1 MAHEKL
7 NCCSRNFNGF
17 NTNSLKWFQS
27 YLSGRYQKVCVDG
40 KLSEPLGIHSGVPQ
54 GSILGPALFL
64 LFINDLPLVLKNNI
78 GIYADDSTLYAS
90 APTLAEVEEKI
101 RPDIDAVSMWA
112 KENKMKMHPA
122 KTKYSI
128 ISTRQK
134 IANSAKQ
141 SLDLSVDGMQL
152 TKVESERV
160 LGVYIDSHLTWNE
173 HIDTLR
179 RKLLQ
184 RIAILARAR
193 KYIPTKYRLLL
204 YNASVKPLFTCCCTV
219 WSDCSQTNLD
229 ELFKLQK
236 RCVRFI
242 LDSPRDAR
250 SYDNFQKLKWLTVNQ
265 LFRLNKLGLL
275 KKVIDGR
282 APEY

>member
-1 MAHEKL
+1 
-7 NCCSRNFNGF
+7 
-17 NTNSLKWFQS
+17 
-27 YLSGRYQKVCVDG
+27 
-40 KLSEPLGIHSGVPQ
+40 
-54 GSILGPALFL
+54 
-64 LFINDLPLVLKNNI
+64 
-78 GIYADDSTLYAS
+78 
-90 APTLAEVEEKI
+90 
-101 RPDIDAVSMWA
+101 
-112 KENKMKMHPA
+112 MKMHPA

-134 IANSAKQ
+134 IVNSAKQ

-193 KYIPTKYRLLL
+193 KYIPTKCRLLQ
-204 YNASVKPLFTCCCTV
+204 A
-219 WSDCSQTNLD
+219 NLD

-236 RCVRFI
+236 GCVRLI

-250 SYDNFQKLKWLTVNQ
+250 SHDNFQKLKWLPVDQ
-265 LFRLNKLGLL
+265 LFKLNKLGLL
-275 KKVIDGR
+275 KKVIDGW
-282 APEY
+282 APEYLRVCP

>member
-1 MAHEKL
+1 M
-7 NCCSRNFNGF
+7 
-17 NTNSLKWFQS
+17 
-27 YLSGRYQKVCVDG
+27 DG
-40 KLSEPLGIHSGVPQ
+40 KLSEPLGIHSGVSQ
-54 GSILGPALFL
+54 GSTLGPALFL

-78 GIYADDSTLYAS
+78 GIYADDSTRYAS

-112 KENKMKMHPA
+112 RENKMKMHPA

-128 ISTRQK
+128 ISTRRK

-173 HIDTLR
+173 HIADTLR

-184 RIAILARAR
+184 IIAILSRAR
-193 KYIPTKYRLLL
+193 KYIPAKYLLLL
-204 YNASVKPLFTCCCTV
+204 YNASIKPLLTYCCTV
-219 WSDCSQTNLD
+219 WSNCSQTNLD
-229 ELFKLQK
+229 DLFKLQK
-236 RCVRFI
+236 RCARLI

-250 SYDNFQKLKWLTVNQ
+250 SYDNFKSLSGY
-265 LFRLNKLGLL
+265 RLINYSSS
-275 KKVIDGR
+275 INSTF
-282 APEY
+282 

>member
-1 MAHEKL
+1 MPMTRPFMHL
-7 NCCSRNFNGF
+7 
-17 NTNSLKWFQS
+17 
-27 YLSGRYQKVCVDG
+27 
-40 KLSEPLGIHSGVPQ
+40 H
-54 GSILGPALFL
+54 
-64 LFINDLPLVLKNNI
+64 
-78 GIYADDSTLYAS
+78 
-90 APTLAEVEEKI
+90 TLAEVEEKI

-184 RIAILARAR
+184 KIATLARAR
-193 KYIPTKYRLLL
+193 KYIPTKYRLLFTMQVSNRSL
-204 YNASVKPLFTCCCTV
+204 LIGVLFGATVAKPT
-219 WSDCSQTNLD
+219 
-229 ELFKLQK
+229 
-236 RCVRFI
+236 
-242 LDSPRDAR
+242 
-250 SYDNFQKLKWLTVNQ
+250 
-265 LFRLNKLGLL
+265 
-275 KKVIDGR
+275 
-282 APEY
+282 

>member
-1 MAHEKL
+1 MTRPFMHL
-7 NCCSRNFNGF
+7 
-17 NTNSLKWFQS
+17 
-27 YLSGRYQKVCVDG
+27 
-40 KLSEPLGIHSGVPQ
+40 H
-54 GSILGPALFL
+54 
-64 LFINDLPLVLKNNI
+64 
-78 GIYADDSTLYAS
+78 
-90 APTLAEVEEKI
+90 TLAEVEEKI

-184 RIAILARAR
+184 KIATLARAR
-193 KYIPTKYRLLL
+193 KYIPTKYRLLFTMQVSNRSL
-204 YNASVKPLFTCCCTV
+204 LIGVLFGATVAKPT
-219 WSDCSQTNLD
+219 
-229 ELFKLQK
+229 
-236 RCVRFI
+236 
-242 LDSPRDAR
+242 
-250 SYDNFQKLKWLTVNQ
+250 
-265 LFRLNKLGLL
+265 
-275 KKVIDGR
+275 
-282 APEY
+282 

>member
-1 MAHEKL
+1 MCVFSQCHV
-7 NCCSRNFNGF
+7 CVPICR
-17 NTNSLKWFQS
+17 FQS
-27 YLSGRYQKVCVDG
+27 YLSGSYQKVICVDG
-40 KLSEPLGIHSGVPQ
+40 KLSEPLGIHSDVPQ

-64 LFINDLPLVLKNNI
+64 LFINDLSLVLKNNI

-141 SLDLSVDGMQL
+141 SLDLSVDCMQL

-160 LGVYIDSHLTWNE
+160 LGVYIDSQNE

-179 RKLLQ
+179 RKLLFKAM
-184 RIAILARAR
+184 RRTFFYSTIKELKALNLEATTSFSLM
-193 KYIPTKYRLLL
+193 KTTLT
-204 YNASVKPLFTCCCTV
+204 NNVASNYTV
-219 WSDCSQTNLD
+219 
-229 ELFKLQK
+229 
-236 RCVRFI
+236 
-242 LDSPRDAR
+242 
-250 SYDNFQKLKWLTVNQ
+250 DNFKVKKL
-265 LFRLNKLGLL
+265 F
-275 KKVIDGR
+275 
-282 APEY
+282 

>member
-1 MAHEKL
+1 M
-7 NCCSRNFNGF
+7 
-17 NTNSLKWFQS
+17 
-27 YLSGRYQKVCVDG
+27 
-40 KLSEPLGIHSGVPQ
+40 
-54 GSILGPALFL
+54 
-64 LFINDLPLVLKNNI
+64 PLVLENNI
-78 GIYADDSTLYAS
+78 GIYANDSTPYAS
-90 APTLAEVEEKI
+90 APTLAEVGGKI
-101 RPDIDAVSMWA
+101 KSYIDAVSMWA

-152 TKVESERV
+152 TNVQSERV

-193 KYIPTKYRLLL
+193 KYIPTKYRLL
-204 YNASVKPLFTCCCTV
+204 STM
-219 WSDCSQTNLD
+219 
-229 ELFKLQK
+229 
-236 RCVRFI
+236 
-242 LDSPRDAR
+242 
-250 SYDNFQKLKWLTVNQ
+250 
-265 LFRLNKLGLL
+265 
-275 KKVIDGR
+275 
-282 APEY
+282 

>member
-7 NCCSRNFNGF
+7 NCCSRKFNGF

-101 RPDIDAVSMWA
+101 RPDTDAVSMW
-112 KENKMKMHPA
+112 A

-128 ISTRQK
+128 ISTTQK

-204 YNASVKPLFTCCCTV
+204 YNASIKPLFTYCCTV
-219 WSDCSQTNLD
+219 WSNCSQTNLD
-229 ELFKLQK
+229 ELFKLQNAA
-236 RCVRFI
+236 
-242 LDSPRDAR
+242 LD
-250 SYDNFQKLKWLTVNQ
+250 
-265 LFRLNKLGLL
+265 
-275 KKVIDGR
+275 
-282 APEY
+282 